1 MQNGINFSYYIS
13 MLRIGEHNDFLFVE
27 SECMIR
33 LILRRNKQNYA
44 VQQAAYSEKQTKTVL
59 CVENGV

>member
-27 SECMIR
+27 RECMIR
-33 LILRRNKQNYA
+33 LILRRSKQNYA
-44 VQQAAYSEKQTKTVL
+44 VQQAAYSEKQRKTVL